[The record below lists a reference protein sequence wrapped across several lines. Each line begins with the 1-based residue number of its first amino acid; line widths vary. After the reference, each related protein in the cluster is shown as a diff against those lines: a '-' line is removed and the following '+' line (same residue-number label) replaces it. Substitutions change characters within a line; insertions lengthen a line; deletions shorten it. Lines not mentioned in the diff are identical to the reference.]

1 MELRDTALARAY
13 FALQEKT
20 SLAWLK
26 STRITA
32 NQLTILGLLLACL
45 VPGAF
50 YVHPWLGLVCLGLS
64 AAADSLDGPLARHR
78 GQQSTLGALL
88 DSTADRVADFCYLSG
103 FWVLFWQQSQLRFL
117 ATLLVFSAFL
127 LTVLISYI
135 KARTEGLGGSCQVGL
150 LGRAPRTIYLL
161 LWALLL
167 ALWPAG
173 RDVLLWGGLGLF
185 WLLCLFTVIQR
196 LQQARRIWS
205 LPDAESVTYIDSQ
218 HYPDSDSKS

>member
-20 SLAWLK
+20 SLAWLG

-32 NQLTILGLLLACL
+32 NQLTILGLLLALL

-50 YVHPWLGLVCLGLS
+50 FLHPWLGLVFMGLS
-64 AAADSLDGPLARHR
+64 AAADSLDGPLARKR
-78 GQQSTLGALL
+78 GEQSSLGAFV
-88 DSTADRVADFCYLSG
+88 DSTSDRVADFFYLCG
-103 FWVLFWQQSQLRFL
+103 FWVLFWQQTQQRFL
-117 ATLLVFSAFL
+117 ATFLVFSAFL

-135 KARTEGLGGSCQVGL
+135 KARIEGLGGTCQVGL

-161 LWALLL
+161 CWALLL

-173 RDVLLWGGLGLF
+173 QGLLLWGGLALF
-185 WLLCLFTVIQR
+185 WLLSLFTVIQR
-196 LQQARRIWS
+196 LQQAHRIWS
-205 LPDAESVTYIDSQ
+205 FPDAESVTYIDS
-218 HYPDSDSKS
+218 HHDPDSDSKI